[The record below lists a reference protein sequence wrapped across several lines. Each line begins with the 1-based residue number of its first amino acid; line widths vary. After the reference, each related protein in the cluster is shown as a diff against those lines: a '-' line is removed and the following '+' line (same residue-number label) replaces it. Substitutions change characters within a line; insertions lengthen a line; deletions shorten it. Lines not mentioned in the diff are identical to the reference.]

1 MSYKDYK
8 NDQNA
13 CITFCPA
20 LAISKLFGS
29 RLAYAVVYILVHM
42 VQVSSFQIPCESF
55 AQNSKFDK
63 FQKMSII
70 CNTVYLL

>member
-8 NDQNA
+8 NDQNV
-13 CITFCPA
+13 CIIFYPA

-29 RLAYAVVYILVHM
+29 RIAYAVVYIGTYM

-63 FQKMSII
+63 FQKTSII
-70 CNTVYLL
+70 CNTEYLL